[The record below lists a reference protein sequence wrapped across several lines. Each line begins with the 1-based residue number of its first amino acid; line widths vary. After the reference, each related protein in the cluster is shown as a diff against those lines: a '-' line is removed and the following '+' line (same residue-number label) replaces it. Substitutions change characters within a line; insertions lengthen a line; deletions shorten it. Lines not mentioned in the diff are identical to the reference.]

1 MGLRASQDKVLVE
14 IETAL
19 RGSDPRL
26 AGMFTMFSRLHLG
39 EEMPRLEQL
48 RARAIRLTGRLAT
61 ARRWLLAP
69 PRSRLRT
76 ALFFPFALATMA
88 AAVLV
93 SAAFPPARCAAV
105 HRLPRNA
112 PVTRVVRCPA
122 AQPYPLYL
130 GR

>member
-1 MGLRASQDKVLVE
+1 MGLGGSQDKALAQ
-14 IETAL
+14 IELAL

-26 AGMFTMFSRLHLG
+26 ACMFTIFSRLHGG

-48 RARAIRLTGRLAT
+48 RARAIRLTGQLT
-61 ARRWLLAP
+61 AVRRWLLAP
-69 PRSRLRT
+69 RWSRVRT
-76 ALFFPFALATMA
+76 VLFFPFALATMA
-88 AAVLV
+88 SAVLI
-93 SAAFPPARCAAV
+93 SAAFPPAWCAAA

-122 AQPYPLYL
+122 ARQYPLYL

>member
-1 MGLRASQDKVLVE
+1 MGLRANHDKVLAE

-19 RGSDPRL
+19 RGSDPQL
-26 AGMFTMFSRLHLG
+26 ACMFNIFCRLHVG

-48 RARAIRLTGRLAT
+48 RARALLATSRLAGV
-61 ARRWLLAP
+61 RRWLVVP
-69 PRSRLRT
+69 RRSRLRT

-93 SAAFPPARCAAV
+93 SAAFPPVRCPAV
-105 HRLPRNA
+105 HRASRTA
-112 PVTRVVRCPA
+112 AVTRVVGCPTA
-122 AQPYPLYL
+122 RGYPLYL

>member
-1 MGLRASQDKVLVE
+1 MSLRASQDKVLAE
-14 IETAL
+14 IELAL

-26 AGMFTMFSRLHLG
+26 ACMFTIFGRLHGG

-48 RARAIRLTGRLAT
+48 QARTTRLTGQLAA

-69 PRSRLRT
+69 RWSRVRT

-88 AAVLV
+88 SAVLV
-93 SAAFPPARCAAV
+93 SAAFPPARCAAT

-112 PVTRVVRCPA
+112 PVTRVVRCPPA
-122 AQPYPLYL
+122 RQYPLYL